1 MVMLPVSMTAV
12 AYDIA
17 YDGIYY
23 NIVSEDYR
31 TVEVTFSSGNS
42 YSGNIVIPS
51 EVVYSNKVYTVIA
64 IGDEAFYY
72 DTKVITVTIP
82 NSVTLI
88 GESAFYN
95 CSGLTSITIPNSVT
109 SISKSAFYDCSGLTS
124 ITIPNSV
131 TSIGESAFYN
141 CININSLTIGSGVKS
156 ILPKAFSYYNYSSLP
171 ILIEKVIW
179 LPNTPPSGYSYISG
193 RMNYVA
199 NDSYSKLDNITV
211 YPYLSSMFEEG
222 GIKYV
227 PVSPSDR
234 TCDAIDCVYDNSA
247 ADIVITK
254 TVNHQGIN
262 MSLQNVNDYLCYNN
276 NSIKTVTIKDLDA
289 NIGKEAF
296 YNCDSIETVNVQKL
310 TGNIGNYAFYDCDNL
325 ETLNI
330 QGLTGNIDY
339 NAFYSCSGIETVD
352 IQGMTG
358 NIEWEAFQYCK
369 SIKTVDIQGM
379 TGNIEWE
386 AFQSCASIKTVD
398 IQGLTGNIGAN
409 AFNACYGIETVNLH
423 DMEGSIA
430 GSAFSSCGNL
440 KGIDIP
446 NTVTSIGKSCFSRC
460 SSLAYANIGSGINSL
475 PDYCFNGTA
484 LTEIRI
490 PQTVANIGDNVFGGC
505 SSLANVYIE
514 DRKTELALGSNDSD
528 PMFSDCPLD
537 SVYIGGNI
545 SYDTS
550 SSSGYSPFYR
560 NTSLRAVNI
569 TDQETEISTNEFYG
583 CTNLQHVELGDDIAS
598 IGDYAFSGCSAIE
611 SFTFGNSLLTIGQE
625 AFSDCTAMTQ
635 LISRTEV
642 PPVCGT
648 QALDDI
654 NKWNCTLLV
663 PDKSIDAYKTA
674 DQWKEFF
681 FIESSS
687 VGNIVA
693 DECAVWV
700 ENGKLMFGG
709 FPTDTQVN
717 IYNIAGQLVHSG
729 EIESC
734 PDMPTGLYIV
744 AINGLTYKILVK

>member
-1 MVMLPVSMTAV
+1 MP
-12 AYDIA
+12 
-17 YDGIYY
+17 
-23 NIVSEDYR
+23 
-31 TVEVTFSSGNS
+31 
-42 YSGNIVIPS
+42 
-51 EVVYSNKVYTVIA
+51 
-64 IGDEAFYY
+64 EAFGYY
-72 DTKVITVTIP
+72 
-82 NSVTLI
+82 
-88 GESAFYN
+88 
-95 CSGLTSITIPNSVT
+95 
-109 SISKSAFYDCSGLTS
+109 
-124 ITIPNSV
+124 
-131 TSIGESAFYN
+131 
-141 CININSLTIGSGVKS
+141 GS
-156 ILPKAFSYYNYSSLP
+156 SYPYTF
-171 ILIEKVIW
+171 EKVIW
-179 LPNTPPSGYSYISG
+179 LPNTPPEGYDEISGY
-193 RMNYVA
+193 NEYVA
-199 NDSYSKLDNITV
+199 NASYDIHNAIV
-211 YPYLSSMFEEG
+211 YPFLSSMFEEG

-254 TVNHQGIN
+254 TVNHQSIS
-262 MSLQNVNDYLCYNN
+262 MSLRNVNDYLCYEND
-276 NSIKTVTIKDLDA
+276 SIKTVTIKDFNA
-289 NIGKEAF
+289 NIGYRAF
-296 YNCDSIETVNVQKL
+296 FECEGIESVNVQGLTGNISEYAFFSCEGIKTVDIQRLTGNIGESAFAFCDSIKTVDIQKL
-310 TGNIGNYAFYDCDNL
+310 TGNIGNDAFKSCDNL
-325 ETLNI
+325 ETVNV
-330 QGLTGNIDY
+330 QGLTGNIGED
-339 NAFYSCSGIETVD
+339 AFFNCG
-352 IQGMTG
+352 
-358 NIEWEAFQYCK
+358 
-369 SIKTVDIQGM
+369 
-379 TGNIEWE
+379 
-386 AFQSCASIKTVD
+386 SIKTVD
-398 IQGLTGNIGAN
+398 IQGLIGNICSGAFSN
-409 AFNACYGIETVNLH
+409 CDYLETVNLH
-423 DMEGSIA
+423 DMEGSISE
-430 GSAFSSCGNL
+430 SAFYYCRNL

-446 NTVTSIGKSCFSRC
+446 NTVTSIGEGCFQYC
-460 SSLAYANIGSGINSL
+460 NSLAYANIGSGILSL
-475 PDYCFNGTA
+475 PDDCFQGTA

-490 PQTVANIGDNVFGGC
+490 PQTVAEIGDNVFNGC

-514 DRKTELALGSNDSD
+514 NRQTELVLGSNDSD

-583 CTNLQHVELGDDIAS
+583 CSNLQRVELGDDIAS

-729 EIESC
+729 EMESC
-734 PDMPTGLYIV
+734 PNMPTGLYIV